1 MIPAPWSWTN
11 RLLLLLVAVI
21 WGFNFLFIREALTDA
36 TPLWL
41 ALLRAAIGAGS
52 AAVLVAAVGGWGHLS
67 GRRRAIALLLGLPNT
82 AAFYALLFLGI
93 QTVLPGV
100 AAVLT
105 YTFPFWVAL
114 LSPMVLGHRL
124 TSRHWLAIGAGFTG
138 IALISEVWSTAG
150 GAISPLAGIEILGSA
165 VAWAV
170 GTVLF
175 QRQYARSEMLEA
187 NLLQLVGG
195 TIALGVLTMLFAP
208 SPGPTFT
215 PAMDVSLL
223 WIGVLGTAVAY
234 SIWFDLLGRT
244 KAATLSAYVFLVPLV
259 ALVGSA
265 IFFGERIAPVQLAGI
280 ALVLASI
287 YGIGRAR

>member
-11 RLLLLLVAVI
+11 RVLLLLVAVV
-21 WGFNFLFIREALTDA
+21 WGFNFLFIREALADA

-52 AAVLVAAVGGWGHLS
+52 AAVLVAAVGGGSHLT
-67 GRRRAIALLLGLPNT
+67 GRRRAFAMLLGLPNT
-82 AAFYALLFLGI
+82 AAFYALLFVGI
-93 QTVLPGV
+93 QSVLPGV

-124 TSRHWLAIGAGFTG
+124 TSRHWLAIGAGFG
-138 IALISEVWSTAG
+138 GVALISEVWSTAG

-165 VAWAV
+165 IAWAV
-170 GTVLF
+170 GTVVF

-187 NLLQLVGG
+187 NVFQLLGG
-195 TIALGVLTMLFAP
+195 TIALAVLTALLAP
-208 SPGPTFT
+208 TPWPTLT
-215 PAMDVSLL
+215 PAMDGSLL
-223 WIGVLGTAVAY
+223 WLGVLGTAVAY

-265 IFFGERIAPVQLAGI
+265 LFFGERIAPVQLVGI
-280 ALVLASI
+280 VLVLASI